1 MFAPLRPAVSSPR
14 LYNRYN
20 CALREAEDTVFKAA
34 QEHNTGVVIMNAS
47 ARGGAS
53 ADVKDL
59 STADGAP
66 PEEDFYRYV

>member
-1 MFAPLRPAVSSPR
+1 M
-14 LYNRYN
+14 YNRYN